1 MSALDVPLFG
11 NPDKV
16 EEKRVLS
23 KREEGDALRPRWTR
37 YSSPGLVC
45 AMNHPA
51 DPRQRCR
58 PVTWM
63 RIIGTEN
70 TFLCAEHRQDII
82 DRQAL
87 DAPRGSQ

>member
-1 MSALDVPLFG
+1 MSGYDMPLFG

-45 AMNHPA
+45 AMTHPT

-63 RIIGTEN
+63 RVIGTEN
-70 TFLCAEHRQDII
+70 TLLCAEHRQDII
-82 DRQAL
+82 DRIAL